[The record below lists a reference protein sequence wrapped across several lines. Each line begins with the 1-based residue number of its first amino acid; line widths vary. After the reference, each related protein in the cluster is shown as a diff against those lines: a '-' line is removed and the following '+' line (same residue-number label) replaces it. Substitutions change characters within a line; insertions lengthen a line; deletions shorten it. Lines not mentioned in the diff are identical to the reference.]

1 MTSTCSRGAITKRHV
16 CGCAILH
23 HLQHEFMW
31 LCNSN
36 SYWSHVSF
44 ETSLIQTVRSYRWP
58 RHVWLSIANLTSWY
72 AVLPVLFLS
81 FLVFLF
87 SAMLATYYK
96 IFISVIRSNQQWS
109 PVISFFWRKKK
120 QKQTISMCRRHSSCS
135 RLPALYSF
143 AHNTQLSTS
152 FLLSVYWCYESI
164 YVMIIQCFLDEHSS
178 PFPQIFCL

>member
-109 PVISFFWRKKK
+109 PVISFFLAKKK
-120 QKQTISMCRRHSSCS
+120 NKNRLSACAVGIVVVVDFQLSIPLRTIHSSAQAFCCPYIDAMNPFMS
-135 RLPALYSF
+135 
-143 AHNTQLSTS
+143 
-152 FLLSVYWCYESI
+152 W
-164 YVMIIQCFLDEHSS
+164 SS
-178 PFPQIFCL
+178 SAF